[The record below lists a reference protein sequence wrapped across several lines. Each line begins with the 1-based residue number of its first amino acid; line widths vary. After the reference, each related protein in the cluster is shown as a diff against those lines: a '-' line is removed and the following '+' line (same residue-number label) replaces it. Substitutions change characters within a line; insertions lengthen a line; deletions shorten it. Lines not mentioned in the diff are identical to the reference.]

1 MKLLRIGFAVA
12 LALVA
17 FGCAAPM
24 TLAPVHGFVQPL
36 GKTHPLAGRIYQAA
50 AHDFVSVSELNDAI
64 AASEYLVL
72 GETHDNRDHH
82 LLEAKLVEQ
91 FASAHPTAAAGFE
104 MLDEDVR
111 AAVQCPP
118 RDPDAF
124 ARAVQWD
131 KSGWPEFAQYKPVFK
146 VVLSRSMP
154 VIAAHPSGEKVR
166 ASMAAIPSDEI
177 HALHLDVPLPE
188 AARDVLRAE
197 IRESHCGHAP
207 AAMLDMME
215 RAPCY
220 KDAFMAR
227 SIRDAKRPVVL
238 VTGAGHARNDRAV
251 PHFLRLRGAT
261 RVTSVAFL
269 EVDDARTTPD
279 RYDVAAFDFVVFTP
293 RVSDE
298 DPCERFEEELKKMQQ
313 QEAPTSSPEGIIE
326 KDLGGFS
333 PESERARR
341 TERAVLTYGAATG
354 RGRKPLS
361 GEKPKQI
368 A

>member
-1 MKLLRIGFAVA
+1 MKPLRIGFAVA
-12 LALVA
+12 PAFVTFAFAAFAAFAFAA

-24 TLAPVHGFVQPL
+24 TLTPAHGFVQPL
-36 GKTHPLAGRIYQAA
+36 GKAHPLTGRVYRAA
-50 AHDFVSVSELNDAI
+50 SSDFVSVSELNDAI
-64 AASEYLVL
+64 EASEFLVL

-82 LLEAKLVEQ
+82 RLEAKLVEE
-91 FASAHPTAAAGFE
+91 FANAHPTAAAGFE
-104 MLDEDVR
+104 MLDEDIR
-111 AAVQCPP
+111 AAVQSPP

-131 KSGWPEFAQYKPVFK
+131 KSGWPEFAQYRPVFE

-154 VIAAHPSGEKVR
+154 VIAAHPSREKVR

-188 AARDVLRAE
+188 VARDQLRDE

-215 RAPCY
+215 RAQSY

-227 SIRDAKRPVVL
+227 SIHEARRPVVL

-251 PHFLRLRGAT
+251 PRFLRLLGAT
-261 RVTSVAFL
+261 RITSVAFL

-298 DPCERFEEELKKMQQ
+298 DPCARFEEELKKMRQ
-313 QEAPTSSPEGIIE
+313 QEPPPASAPDVSAPGETPADSPHPSS
-326 KDLGGFS
+326 
-333 PESERARR
+333 ES
-341 TERAVLTYGAATG
+341 
-354 RGRKPLS
+354 
-361 GEKPKQI
+361 
-368 A
+368 